1 MKMIFLQ
8 PSQNTAPAT
17 QDARAQI
24 HWWPQVKM
32 HFVRS
37 EHGKKKNAFRLHQM
51 QISKVTCDNFRDG
64 ETQALRV

>member
-37 EHGKKKNAFRLHQM
+37 EHGEKKRVSPAPNA
-51 QISKVTCDNFRDG
+51 NFESDM
-64 ETQALRV
+64 